1 MNPQALY
8 GKWELIANTVCSIV
22 MEFADGQMRLP
33 VELFANLDTW
43 LRKANIDPAEMN
55 VL

>member
-22 MEFADGQMRLP
+22 MEFADDGD
-33 VELFANLDTW
+33 VF
-43 LRKANIDPAEMN
+43 
-55 VL
+55 